1 MRSLSEIKKNELI
14 VTELN
19 ANTKTQ
25 ISSNEIIQLSQEIKR
40 LITKKDLVVIVL
52 EK

>member
-1 MRSLSEIKKNELI
+1 MRSLSEIKKNALI

-25 ISSNEIIQLSQEIKR
+25 ISSNEIIKLSQEIKR

>member
-1 MRSLSEIKKNELI
+1 MNDIEKLKKKALI

-25 ISSNEIIQLSQEIKR
+25 ISNGDIAKLSHEIKKI
-40 LITKKDLVVIVL
+40 ITKKDVVVIVH